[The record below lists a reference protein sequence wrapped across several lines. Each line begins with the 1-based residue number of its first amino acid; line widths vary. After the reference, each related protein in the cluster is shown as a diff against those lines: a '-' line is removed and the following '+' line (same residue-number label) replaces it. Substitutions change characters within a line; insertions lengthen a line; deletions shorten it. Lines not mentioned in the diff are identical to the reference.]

1 LSMVSPALMYL
12 GVALFF
18 AAMFAIAHYGRRRT
32 GAGVEEYYLAG
43 RRIGGFVAALTY
55 SATTYSAFMMVGL
68 VGYAWAGGVGAMGF
82 ELTYLIGTGIL
93 LLIFAP
99 RMLIAG
105 RIWGLVSPSEF
116 LSKRYGSAAVGA
128 LASLICLLFLVPYT
142 SVQAQGS
149 AYLLNRLTDGGIS
162 YEAGLAFM
170 VAIIAVLAWWGGMRG
185 VAWSDALQAL
195 VMIITATALLAFI
208 IQSAFGGPGA
218 FVSKM
223 EAEAPELLSVPGP
236 GAFFG
241 FSRFLG
247 LTVPWFFFAITN
259 PQVSQRL
266 FVPRSMY
273 SLKWMLRG
281 FLAFGFLYTV
291 ICTLFGLSSRL
302 IYPSLPSP
310 DLAMPKLLSEK
321 VPPLISMVA
330 SLGILSAAVTT
341 ADSILLSLGSMVGRD
356 IYRAMRPG
364 AQEAW
369 ELRVGKAVI
378 ALMALALLAFAWR
391 PLGLIV
397 ELSVLSSA
405 GLLAV
410 APPVVGAFFWRRGT
424 APGALAGMAAGALV
438 AGSLH
443 FLRAY
448 PLGQWPGVWALLAS
462 TIAFL
467 VASGLTRPPEGS
479 AEFFGALE
487 EALAKKNVKL

>member
-1 LSMVSPALMYL
+1 MISPAHMYL
-12 GVALFF
+12 GVALYF
-18 AAMFAIAHYGRRRT
+18 AAMLAVAHYGRRRT
-32 GAGVEEYYLAG
+32 GVGIEEYYLAG

-68 VGYAWAGGVGAMGF
+68 VGYVWAGGIGAMGF

-99 RMLIAG
+99 RISLAG
-105 RIWGLVSPSEF
+105 RIWGIVSPSE
-116 LSKRYGSAAVGA
+116 LLAKRYGSAAVGA
-128 LASLICLLFLVPYT
+128 LASLICLLFLIPYT

-149 AYLLNRLTDGGIS
+149 AYLLNRLTGGGIS

-170 VAIIAVLAWWGGMRG
+170 MTIIAVLAWWGGMRG
-185 VAWSDALQAL
+185 VAWSDAIQAL
-195 VMIITATALLAFI
+195 VMIITATALLAFLF
-208 IQSAFGGPGA
+208 QSAFGGLGA
-218 FVSKM
+218 FASKI

-236 GAFFG
+236 NAFFN
-241 FSRFLG
+241 FPRFLG
-247 LTVPWFFFAITN
+247 LTIPWFFFAITN

-266 FVPRSMY
+266 LVPRSMY

-281 FLAFGFLYTV
+281 FLIFGLLYTV

-321 VPPLISMVA
+321 VPPPLSIVTLI
-330 SLGILSAAVTT
+330 GILSAAVTT

-356 IYRAMRPG
+356 IYRAIRPG
-364 AQEAW
+364 ATEAG

-378 ALMALALLAFAWR
+378 VLMALALLAFSWS
-391 PLGLIV
+391 PQGLIV

-405 GLLAV
+405 GLLALV
-410 APPVVGAFFWRRGT
+410 PPFVGAFFWRRGT
-424 APGALAGMAAGALV
+424 ALGAVVGMAAGALT

-448 PLGQWPGVWALLAS
+448 PLGQWPGVWALPAS
-462 TIAFL
+462 AMAFL
-467 VASGLTRPPEGS
+467 IASALSKPPDGVE
-479 AEFFGALE
+479 EFFGTLK
-487 EALAKKNVKL
+487 EALASKNVAL

>member
-1 LSMVSPALMYL
+1 MIRSAHMYF

-18 AAMFAIAHYGRRRT
+18 AIMLAIAHYGRRRT

-43 RRIGGFVAALTY
+43 RRMGGLVAALTY

-82 ELTYLIGTGIL
+82 ELTYLIGTGLL

-99 RMLIAG
+99 RMLLAG
-105 RIWGLVSPSEF
+105 RIWGLVSPSE
-116 LSKRYGSAAVGA
+116 LLAKRYGSPAVGA

-149 AYLLNRLTDGGIS
+149 AYLLTTLTGGEIS

-170 VAIIAVLAWWGGMRG
+170 IAIIAALAWWGGMRG
-185 VAWSDALQAL
+185 VAWSDAIQAL
-195 VMIITATALLAFI
+195 VMIITATALLALM
-208 IQSAFGGPGA
+208 IQSIFGGLGA
-218 FVSKM
+218 FVSRI

-236 GAFFG
+236 NAFFN
-241 FSRFLG
+241 FPRFLG
-247 LTVPWFFFAITN
+247 LTIPWFFFAITN

-266 FVPRSMY
+266 LAPRSMA

-281 FLAFGFLYTV
+281 FLIFGLLYTV

-321 VPPLISMVA
+321 VPPPISIVTLM
-330 SLGILSAAVTT
+330 GILSAAVTT

-356 IYRAMRPG
+356 IYRAIRPG
-364 AQEAW
+364 ASDVE

-378 ALMALALLAFAWR
+378 ILMALALLAFSWSPR
-391 PLGLIV
+391 GLIV

-405 GLLAV
+405 GLLALV
-410 APPVVGAFFWRRGT
+410 PPFVGAFFWRRGT
-424 APGALAGMAAGALV
+424 ALGAILSMAAGALA

-443 FLRAY
+443 FSRAY
-448 PLGQWPGVWALLAS
+448 PLGQWPGVWALPVS
-462 TIAFL
+462 TMAFL
-467 VASGLTRPPEGS
+467 IASALSKQPGGVD
-479 AEFFGALE
+479 EFFRALDG
-487 EALAKKNVKL
+487 ALAKKNVAI